1 MGFVPDMEM
10 FMNTKNTHIMSKK
23 MTPTQQI
30 VRHAMKVVVKDVVVP
45 KKLVMLKAEKCPLRA
60 DCMNRS
66 VKCGNCIDKD
76 EYVWDYTQMI

>member
-1 MGFVPDMEM
+1 MECVPDMEM
-10 FMNTKNTHIMSKK
+10 FMNIKNTNIMSKNL
-23 MTPTQQI
+23 TPTTQI
-30 VRHAMKVVVKDVVVP
+30 VRHAMKVVAKDVVVP
-45 KKLVMLKAEKCPLRA
+45 KKIVMLKAESCPLKS